1 MGGLRRLCGP
11 GVPRFRHPEPL
22 AVQNQGARAETNCP
36 DLPPEVSLR
45 RRVATTWQEEQK
57 EAAEHLQVNAAKCQT
72 AQLLCAS
79 PSLLRPRVA
88 QHGGSQCRTPP
99 FFPRGQTVLPSSPVQ
114 CQVKH
119 LLGGGRRSL

>member
-11 GVPRFRHPEPL
+11 RVPRFCHPEPL
-22 AVQNQGARAETNCP
+22 AVQNQGAGAETDRP

-45 RRVATTWQEEQK
+45 CRVAATRQEEQK
-57 EAAEHLQVNAAKCQT
+57 EAAEHFQVNAAKCQT
-72 AQLLCAS
+72 AQLLRAS

-88 QHGGSQCRTPP
+88 QHGSSQCRTPP
-99 FFPRGQTVLPSSPVQ
+99 FFPRGQTVLPSSRAQ

-119 LLGGGRRSL
+119 